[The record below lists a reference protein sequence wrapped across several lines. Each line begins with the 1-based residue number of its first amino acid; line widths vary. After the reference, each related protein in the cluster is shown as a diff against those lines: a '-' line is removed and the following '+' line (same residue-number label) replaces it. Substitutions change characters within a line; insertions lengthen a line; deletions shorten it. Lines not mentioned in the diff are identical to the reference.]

1 MQRKTKVN
9 NLNRLGVL
17 ALTGCLVAP
26 ALAAPEPD
34 AWQAKRGN
42 AAVTLA
48 RGNADHARQAYGTLF
63 KELPKESR
71 AAQAKKMVAELAGSP
86 DKQRGVE
93 VFRAVMADLDE
104 ELSIGEYHREF
115 GKQLSKAGR
124 GPEALQILDEYVA
137 RFPKGR
143 GAPLTRIR
151 AGELLMREDPD
162 EAIARFKH
170 NIDTLPRGMSMR
182 RVAKLYTAKTLRKQG
197 RQEEAA
203 RAYVEAVLEAP
214 SSVEARMAITN
225 LKVLE
230 KRLGKET
237 MDQIL
242 PKDMRAFMAVMRSTL
257 NATVL
262 STRIEEFIAKRPDS
276 ELADDAL
283 AESIRRTH
291 RRRKYEKTK
300 EMTGRFKSTY
310 PKSHLFEEMS
320 YLGAKTLHDE
330 KRFKEAI
337 AAFRN
342 HEKEFKV
349 GGEYVANAKFYR
361 GVCMQ
366 TEERLEKIRNRSAK
380 PKKEQQPKGT
390 ATSPE
395 AQAGQPVEEDAE
407 ALIRAGLD
415 SQDPSVSTRAHRLV
429 RSMDKG

>member
-1 MQRKTKVN
+1 MQRETKVRS
-9 NLNRLGVL
+9 LNRVGAM
-17 ALTGCLVAP
+17 ALFGWLTSA
-26 ALAAPEPD
+26 ALAAPEPEV
-34 AWQAKRGN
+34 WQAKRGN
-42 AAVTLA
+42 AAVTLE

-63 KELPKESR
+63 KELTRKTR
-71 AAQAKKMVAELAGSP
+71 AAQAKEMVAELAGSP
-86 DKQRGVE
+86 DKQRGMA
-93 VFRAVMADLDE
+93 VFRAVMADLDD
-104 ELSIGEYHREF
+104 ELSVGEYHREF
-115 GKQLSKAGR
+115 GKQLAKAGR

-137 RFPKGR
+137 RFPNGR

-225 LKVLE
+225 LQVLE
-230 KRLGKET
+230 KRLGKEK
-237 MDQIL
+237 MDRIL
-242 PKDMRAFMAVMRSTL
+242 PEDMRAFMAVMRSTL

-262 STRIEEFIAKRPDS
+262 STRIEEFIAKHPDS
-276 ELADDAL
+276 ELGDDAL

-291 RRRKYEKTK
+291 SRRKYEKTK
-300 EMTGRFKSTY
+300 KMTARFKSTY

-320 YLGAKTLHDE
+320 YIGAKTLHDE

-337 AAFRN
+337 VAFRK
-342 HEKEFKV
+342 HEKEFKQ

-366 TEERLEKIRNRSAK
+366 TEERLEKIRNRSSK
-380 PKKEQQPKGT
+380 PKKEQHPMGAT
-390 ATSPE
+390 ASAD
-395 AQAGQPVEEDAE
+395 AQAGQAVEEDAE

-415 SQDPSVSTRAHRLV
+415 SQDPSVATRAHQLV